1 MTPVSIEPGPVQKL
15 RRELNVALHEL
26 DAARDRITQLE
37 QAGDE
42 VARAANGIGTT
53 ATDDGSFI
61 VRSLRAVAAWTKLRN
76 P

>member
-1 MTPVSIEPGPVQKL
+1 ME
-15 RRELNVALHEL
+15 
-26 DAARDRITQLE
+26 DRITQLE

-42 VARAANGIGTT
+42 VARVANGIGTT

>member
-1 MTPVSIEPGPVQKL
+1 MSLSERIRPNCE
-15 RRELNVALHEL
+15 
-26 DAARDRITQLE
+26 AAPWVVEEVKRMEDRITQLE

-42 VARAANGIGTT
+42 VARVANGIGTT